1 MRSRPGL
8 TLRKLREFRRN
19 ARLTRAQLEELKLS
33 KFRALMRHAAAHAP
47 YYAQLVAER
56 RLDIN
61 RCVPSDFPP
70 LTKSILMANFD
81 RIVTDQ
87 RITKQAIADFL
98 TRSKDPTELFLDKF
112 RVIHTSGT
120 SGEVGYFVFS
130 PEDWARG
137 TARALPR
144 RQEARPQR
152 TRRRFGRMKLAYYAA
167 VGGHFGGVTLVTAAT
182 RGLARLF
189 VQCRLYEVNDP
200 LPATLTSL
208 NEFQPDVLAGY
219 TGALTILAER
229 QRAGALR
236 IAPIAIGT
244 AGEAL
249 SATDKRTLEEAF
261 GCVAHNSYGSSEH
274 LIQGFALPGG
284 TSMLLFDDD
293 LIYEPFEDHTLV
305 SNLFN
310 YTLPLVRYRMADILR
325 PIAAANAQH
334 GPYLEI
340 ESLVGRTEMMPKF
353 LNQDGIEDF
362 ISPHTVNE
370 IFVAGV
376 SRFQMQLTGPTAFRF
391 VVCLDPSLDV
401 GQRAES
407 VRGVERRLSEILA
420 QKRMSNVQFTVRT
433 VDEIALNPR
442 SRKFQLI
449 IKDDATQ

>member
-1 MRSRPGL
+1 
-8 TLRKLREFRRN
+8 
-19 ARLTRAQLEELKLS
+19 
-33 KFRALMRHAAAHAP
+33 
-47 YYAQLVAER
+47 
-56 RLDIN
+56 
-61 RCVPSDFPP
+61 
-70 LTKSILMANFD
+70 
-81 RIVTDQ
+81 
-87 RITKQAIADFL
+87 
-98 TRSKDPTELFLDKF
+98 
-112 RVIHTSGT
+112 
-120 SGEVGYFVFS
+120 
-130 PEDWARG
+130 
-137 TARALPR
+137 
-144 RQEARPQR
+144 
-152 TRRRFGRMKLAYYAA
+152 
-167 VGGHFGGVTLVTAAT
+167 
-182 RGLARLF
+182 
-189 VQCRLYEVNDP
+189 
-200 LPATLTSL
+200 
-208 NEFQPDVLAGY
+208 VLAGY